1 VKRERQKQKVQGFT
15 MQPTGYIF
23 GNELAL
29 AT

>member
-1 VKRERQKQKVQGFT
+1 VRRERQKQMVQGFT